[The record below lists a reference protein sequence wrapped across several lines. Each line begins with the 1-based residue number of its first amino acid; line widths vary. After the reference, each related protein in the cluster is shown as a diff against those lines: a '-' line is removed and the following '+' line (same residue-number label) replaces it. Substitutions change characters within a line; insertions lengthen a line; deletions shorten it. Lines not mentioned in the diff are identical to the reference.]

1 MSWICGFSSDLEN
14 SAIIFSD
21 MFLSFPFSVLGTSV
35 PQRLLEGDLKFTH
48 ALFWFLKN
56 LFLLHVRLLLSLN
69 SLILSSIMLN
79 LLLLLLG
86 VFSLQMS
93 SFLKV

>member
-1 MSWICGFSSDLEN
+1 MSWICGFSKDLE
-14 SAIIFSD
+14 SFQLLFFQL
-21 MFLSFPFSVLGTSV
+21 FLSFPFSVLGTSV

-56 LFLLHVRLLLSLN
+56 LFLLCVRLLLSLN
-69 SLILSSIMLN
+69 SLLLSFTMFN

-86 VFSLQMS
+86 VFSLQVS